1 LEHKEIIQFI
11 RDFFNQTGLV
21 IFPSTSMSDYETF
34 SDWEIGCKK
43 HYEMSA
49 LYEVLREFFQL
60 RKVIES
66 QVLGNQDLSSDER
79 TAKMLALIEKYKI
92 QKIVIRGTGQ
102 EICLDC

>member
-11 RDFFNQTGLV
+11 RDFFNQTGFV
-21 IFPSTSMSDYETF
+21 ILPSTSTSDYETF
-34 SDWEIGCKK
+34 SDWENGCKK

-49 LYEVLREFFQL
+49 LYEVLREFSQL

-66 QVLGNQDLSSDER
+66 QILGNQDLSSDEE
-79 TAKMLALIEKYKI
+79 TTKMLTLIEKYNIKKI
-92 QKIVIRGTGQ
+92 IVRGSGQ